1 MIKLLLSL
9 ICAAVM
15 LSGCA
20 STKFRVLEINSLASK
35 TAGEGKFDGLESIAS
50 RKGIGMR
57 PQDAKKVNILFLHG
71 VGSVENTDQ
80 TPLANNFIKGV
91 AGAYGLE
98 TDEKAVSSL
107 CGRKQ
112 GNEEASR
119 ENHIYITEITPKTY
133 EALPGRIL
141 TLDDLVC
148 MDKQVLKVSDDL
160 EYVIY
165 RIFWD
170 EIFWESLQIAFVG
183 QDGSIGE
190 NSYPASLR
198 RKYNSLLK
206 DKLINFGFSDAVMYM
221 GPAGKDIRNAIRGA
235 MCSAVLDAA
244 GYPISK
250 QGPRTN
256 FKRICDTASNTS
268 INTAPFAFVSESLG
282 SKITFDIM
290 REAMTD
296 SVDNIHDDIF
306 KGSQVFMLANQIP
319 LLSLHDLR
327 EKSLFQ
333 KSDYE
338 DGERP
343 SLIAFSEVNDF
354 LTYELVP
361 FYEQLYSRTIT
372 NTPSEFNVSNAENRE
387 YIVDLLGFNIIDMR
401 VEFASPLIPFVSGF
415 VDPLF
420 AHNGHVKQPEVM
432 EYMLCGADGREARVE
447 SCTITSGP
455 NVPGWLK

>member
-1 MIKLLLSL
+1 MMLRIVIIL
-9 ICAAVM
+9 IM
-15 LSGCA
+15 GFWISGCA
-20 STKFRVLEINSLASK
+20 STKFKVLEINSLASK
-35 TAGEGKFDGLESIAS
+35 AAGEGQFDGLESIAS
-50 RKGIGMR
+50 RKGIGAR
-57 PQDAKKVNILFLHG
+57 LQDAKKVNILFLHG

-107 CGRKQ
+107 CGRRR
-112 GNEEASR
+112 GDEDISTA
-119 ENHIYITEITPKTY
+119 NHIYITEITPKTY
-133 EALPGRIL
+133 EALPGRSL

-148 MDKQVLKVSDDL
+148 MDKQVLKVSEDL

-170 EIFWESLQIAFVG
+170 EIFWESLQVAFVG
-183 QDGSIGE
+183 QDDSIGE
-190 NSYPASLR
+190 NTLPASLR
-198 RKYNSLLK
+198 RKYNGFLK

-221 GPAGKDIRNAIRGA
+221 GPAGEDIRNAIRGA

-250 QGPRTN
+250 QGPRSN
-256 FKRICDTASNTS
+256 YKRVCDTASNTS
-268 INTAPFAFVSESLG
+268 INTAPFAIVSESLG
-282 SKITFDIM
+282 SKITFDII

-296 SVDNIHDDIF
+296 ETENVHDEIF
-306 KGSQVFMLANQIP
+306 KGSQIFMLANQIP
-319 LLSLHDLR
+319 LLSLHDLQ
-327 EKSLFQ
+327 ENNIYQ
-333 KSDYE
+333 KSNYQ

-343 SLIAFSEVNDF
+343 TLIAFSEVNDF

-361 FYEQLYSRTIT
+361 FYEQLYSRSTT
-372 NTPSEFNVSNAENRE
+372 NEIDDFDISEAKNRQ

-401 VEFASPLIPFVSGF
+401 VEFAAPLIPFVNGF

-420 AHNGHVKQPEVM
+420 AHNGHVKQPEIM
-432 EYMLCGADGREARVE
+432 EYMLCGANGRIARLE
-447 SCTITSGP
+447 NCNITTGP
-455 NVPGWLK
+455 SLADWLK